1 MNMIFKITKM
11 SDYVKQVDSGYHVN
25 QYIKHEVNKKDLIK
39 SLMICS
45 TYFCIL
51 ILIES
56 TFDLYVFSP

>member
-1 MNMIFKITKM
+1 M